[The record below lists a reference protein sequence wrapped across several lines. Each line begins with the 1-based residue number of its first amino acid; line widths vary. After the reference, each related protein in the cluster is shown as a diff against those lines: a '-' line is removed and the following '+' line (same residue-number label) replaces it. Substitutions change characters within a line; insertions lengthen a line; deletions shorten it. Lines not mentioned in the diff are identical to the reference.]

1 MLAKL
6 TLTVDQAVIEGAKA
20 YAQKKNRSVSRIV
33 EEQLRNIISDDD
45 IASPFLAIS
54 SPITASISGMF
65 KDNGKSYKDMKDEA
79 LKDRYL

>member
-33 EEQLRNIISDDD
+33 EEQLKEYNI
-45 IASPFLAIS
+45 
-54 SPITASISGMF
+54 
-65 KDNGKSYKDMKDEA
+65 
-79 LKDRYL
+79 